1 MSKVSKPNIPIGHSP
16 LTPHRRHITVRP
28 IDASGST
35 FINPIERWSD
45 HNYAPYELDYVYNQ
59 NTASS
64 EVVAP
69 LHGYHTRDVHVTIT
83 RGTLIILLSDDE
95 DVVCSSKQEFYC
107 EIPLP
112 RDVRHNDAF
121 VEIGT
126 HFLTVHLVKKQLFF
140 KRVTNAAMRLR
151 NSFAFFFGKSW
162 NLGRLDE

>member
-1 MSKVSKPNIPIGHSP
+1 MSKVSKPNIPVGRSP
-16 LTPHRRHITVRP
+16 LTPQRRHITVRR
-28 IDASGST
+28 IDAGGST

-45 HNYAPYELDYVYNQ
+45 NNYAPYELDYVYNQ
-59 NTASS
+59 NTESS

-69 LHGYHTRDVHVTIT
+69 LHGYRTRDVHVTIT

-95 DVVCSSKQEFYC
+95 DVVCTSKQEFYC

-112 RDVRHNDAF
+112 PDVQHNDAF

-126 HFLTVHLVKKQLFF
+126 HFLTVHLVKKQLFV
-140 KRVTNAAMRLR
+140 KRAVNAAIRLR